1 MDQVVKDQIELLK
14 KYYPLDEKRKVFDIV
29 LHYEKASELFDN
41 DVESITPKMKDE
53 IVRKVVD
60 IVEDIPHGYKADI
73 SLVIDDYEA
82 FDKKVVLN
90 SFNDLLFLTK
100 YRFNKENKAKWFKV
114 GILILTGI
122 MLIFIKSLLAVNNF
136 WGLLDKSEVS
146 QSVILIVTEISGW
159 VFIWESVS
167 LLFLKGNDFLRFG
180 KLMLTKIANIE
191 LYKGNEEKA
200 LAKESSK
207 DIATSMLVN
216 NDLGRRVG
224 SILLLF
230 AGLAIIGVGFAT
242 LITSI
247 TSFKHSSNYAVF
259 ELIFDC
265 IGVAIKFL
273 TGFAAVQLYR
283 GKEKYKVPV
292 IVVASIDFVFI
303 ILGIVGLIIV
313 GLKVENLI
321 LLIASSLV
329 NFAYVI
335 GVILYLVGDFKQK
348 MKEKK

>member
-1 MDQVVKDQIELLK
+1 MDQAVKDQIELLK

-29 LHYEKASELFDN
+29 LHYEKASELFDT

-82 FDKKVVLN
+82 YDKKVVLD

-136 WGLLDKSEVS
+136 WGMLDNSEVS

-167 LLFLKGNDFLRFG
+167 LLFLRGSDFLRYG
-180 KLMLTKIANIE
+180 KLMLSKIANIE

-207 DIATSMLVN
+207 DIATSMLS

-230 AGLAIIGVGFAT
+230 AGFAIIGVGFAT

-247 TSFKHSSNYAVF
+247 TSFNPTSNYAVF

-265 IGVAIKFL
+265 IVVAIKFL
-273 TGFAAVQLYR
+273 TGFAAVKLYI

-303 ILGIVGLIIV
+303 VLGIVGLFIN
-313 GLKVENLI
+313 GLTVKNLI
-321 LLIASSLV
+321 LLITSSLV
-329 NFAYVI
+329 NSAYVI
-335 GVILYLVGDFKQK
+335 GVILYLVGDFRQK

>member
-1 MDQVVKDQIELLK
+1 MDQAVKDQIELLK

-29 LHYEKASELFDN
+29 LHYEKASELFDT

-82 FDKKVVLN
+82 YDKKVVLD

-136 WGLLDKSEVS
+136 WGMLDNSEVS

-167 LLFLKGNDFLRFG
+167 LLFLRGSDFLRYG
-180 KLMLTKIANIE
+180 KLMLSKIPNIE

-207 DIATSMLVN
+207 DIATSMLS

-230 AGLAIIGVGFAT
+230 AGFAIIGLGFAT

-247 TSFKHSSNYAVF
+247 TSFNPSSDYAVF

-265 IGVAIKFL
+265 IVVAIKFL
-273 TGFAAVQLYR
+273 TGFAAVKLYI

-303 ILGIVGLIIV
+303 VLGIVGLFIN
-313 GLKVENLI
+313 GLTVKNLI
-321 LLIASSLV
+321 LLITSSLV
-329 NFAYVI
+329 NSAYVI
-335 GVILYLVGDFKQK
+335 GVILYLVGDFRQE

>member
-1 MDQVVKDQIELLK
+1 MDQAVKDQIELLK

-29 LHYEKASELFDN
+29 LHYEKASELFDT

-82 FDKKVVLN
+82 YDKKVVLD

-136 WGLLDKSEVS
+136 WGMLDNSEVS

-167 LLFLKGNDFLRFG
+167 LLFLRGSDFLRYG
-180 KLMLTKIANIE
+180 KLMLSKIANIE

-207 DIATSMLVN
+207 DIATSMLS

-230 AGLAIIGVGFAT
+230 AGFAIIGLGFAT

-247 TSFKHSSNYAVF
+247 TSFNPSSDYAVF

-265 IGVAIKFL
+265 IVVAIKFL
-273 TGFAAVQLYR
+273 TGFAAVKLYI

-303 ILGIVGLIIV
+303 VLGIVGLFIN
-313 GLKVENLI
+313 GLTVKNLI
-321 LLIASSLV
+321 LLITSSLV
-329 NFAYVI
+329 NSAYVI
-335 GVILYLVGDFKQK
+335 GVILYLVGDFSQK

>member
-1 MDQVVKDQIELLK
+1 MDQAVKDQIELLK

-29 LHYEKASELFDN
+29 LHYEKASELFDT

-82 FDKKVVLN
+82 YDKKVVLD

-136 WGLLDKSEVS
+136 WGMLDNSEVS

-167 LLFLKGNDFLRFG
+167 LLFLRGSDFLRYG
-180 KLMLTKIANIE
+180 KLMLSKIANIE
-191 LYKGNEEKA
+191 LYKGNVEKA

-207 DIATSMLVN
+207 DIATSMLS

-230 AGLAIIGVGFAT
+230 AVFAIIGVGFAT

-247 TSFKHSSNYAVF
+247 TSFNPTSNYAVF

-265 IGVAIKFL
+265 IVVAIKFL
-273 TGFAAVQLYR
+273 TGFAAVKLYI

-303 ILGIVGLIIV
+303 VLGIVGLFIN
-313 GLKVENLI
+313 GLTVKNLI
-321 LLIASSLV
+321 LLITSSLV
-329 NFAYVI
+329 NSAYVI
-335 GVILYLVGDFKQK
+335 GVILYLVGDFRQK